1 MLSFITWTAD
11 PILLDTSF
19 IDIRWYSLMF
29 LIGFLG
35 GYKIIEKIFKH
46 EGAPESWLGSLLIY
60 VMFGTIIGARL
71 GHVFFYEW
79 EQYSQNPIDIF
90 KVWEGGLA
98 SHGGTIGVALAVF
111 LFSKFKAHRSV
122 IWTLDRLAVAVAMV
136 AGLIRLGNLF
146 NHEIYGHATDM
157 PWAFR
162 FIDNVHAWQ
171 AGAQPI
177 FTAPSHPTQ
186 LYEALCYFALFGL
199 LMWMYWKK
207 NSQERPG
214 LLLGIFFVWVF
225 GSRFIIEFVKNNQ
238 VAFEET
244 MTLNMGQ
251 WLSVPFVLIGIVLI
265 IYAMKRPR
273 ITLEYPNRFPD
284 ENENKKK

>member
-199 LMWMYWKK
+199 LLWMYWKK

-273 ITLEYPNRFPD
+273 ITLEYPNKFPD

>member
-35 GYKIIEKIFKH
+35 GYKILEKIFKH

-238 VAFEET
+238 VAFENT

-251 WLSVPFVLIGIVLI
+251 WLSVPFILIGITLI

-273 ITLEYPNRFPD
+273 ISIAYPNKFPD
-284 ENENKKK
+284 ESNNKKK

>member
-251 WLSVPFVLIGIVLI
+251 WLSVPFVLIGIILI

-273 ITLEYPNRFPD
+273 ITLEYPNKFPD

>member
-238 VAFEET
+238 VAFEES

-273 ITLEYPNRFPD
+273 ITLEYPNKFPD

>member
-35 GYKIIEKIFKH
+35 GYKILEKIFKH

-273 ITLEYPNRFPD
+273 ITLEYPNKFPD

>member
-146 NHEIYGHATDM
+146 NHEIYGHVTDM
-157 PWAFR
+157 PWGFR

-238 VAFEET
+238 VAFEES

-273 ITLEYPNRFPD
+273 ITLEYPNKFPD

>member
-251 WLSVPFVLIGIVLI
+251 WLSVPFILIGIVLI

-273 ITLEYPNRFPD
+273 ITLEYPNKFPD

>member
-1 MLSFITWTAD
+1 M
-11 PILLDTSF
+11 
-19 IDIRWYSLMF
+19 
-29 LIGFLG
+29 
-35 GYKIIEKIFKH
+35 
-46 EGAPESWLGSLLIY
+46 
-60 VMFGTIIGARL
+60 
-71 GHVFFYEW
+71 
-79 EQYSQNPIDIF
+79 
-90 KVWEGGLA
+90 WEGGLA

-273 ITLEYPNRFPD
+273 ITLEYPNKFPD

>member
-1 MLSFITWTAD
+1 MLDFVTWTVHPELISS
-11 PILLDTSF
+11 PITV
-19 IDIRWYSLMF
+19 RWYGLMF
-29 LIGFLG
+29 AIGFLV
-35 GYKIIEKIFKH
+35 GYEIVWRMFRH
-46 EGAPESWLGSLLIY
+46 EGAPEKWVGSLFVY
-60 VMFGTIIGARL
+60 VAVATIVGARL
-71 GHVFFYEW
+71 GHVFFYDW
-79 EQYSQNPIDIF
+79 ESYSHRLMDIF

-273 ITLEYPNRFPD
+273 ITLEYPNKFPD

>member
-238 VAFEET
+238 VAFEES

-273 ITLEYPNRFPD
+273 ITLEYANKFPD

>member
-146 NHEIYGHATDM
+146 NHEIYGHVTDM
-157 PWAFR
+157 PWGFR

-186 LYEALCYFALFGL
+186 LYEAICYFALFGL

-273 ITLEYPNRFPD
+273 ITLEYPNKFPD